1 MKKNI
6 DAGILKRLLPLFLLS
21 FAFVV
26 YCCFYIFNIDDLLDS
41 DISSEMILGDLL
53 SKEHGILSK
62 NWAYSTEIRV
72 LNNQI
77 VFAFFLFLFHNYHIA
92 RVLSGIVLVL
102 ILVACYYFFCRCAEI
117 RSTFAITAI
126 FFVVPFSFE
135 YMQYVLCGLYYIPH
149 ISICFLGLGLLFRSR
164 TLYEKGYRGRYWL
177 IIAAMT
183 VLAFIA
189 GLGGPRQI
197 VILYAPMVIT
207 SLYVSI
213 RKNKIAYLGGFFSF
227 AGSAAGYLVNA
238 LILNEIYPCTRWG
251 RKEFIRFSS
260 EGINTLIGGIMSVFS
275 YSEGKLTL
283 SSISRN
289 GFCFIALFA
298 LLLYFYAV
306 IKKKIECTE
315 QERITSLVFGF
326 SFLIYFILYT
336 CTNMLFEDRYMLV
349 ILFYFIPIL
358 AFFIKNSVLGKKNY
372 KIIFFILIIYSALLV
387 NVADVY
393 REFIKTDKTSDL
405 KEAVSEL
412 QAQDYHVGYAT
423 FWDGNANVIVE
434 LSNGSI
440 DIYNWRN
447 TYELTNPDEL
457 GGFLQDRRHFTEH
470 PQGKL
475 FISLTKDEFDA
486 SFFNGKVS
494 DEDIIFENDT
504 YLIYGYDS
512 REDMYR
518 KLGVEMPE

>member
-6 DAGILKRLLPLFLLS
+6 DAGILKRLLPFFLLF
-21 FAFVV
+21 FAFVI
-26 YCCFYIFNIDDLLDS
+26 YCCFYILNIDDLLDS
-41 DISSEMILGDLL
+41 DISSEMILSDLL

-62 NWAYSTEIRV
+62 NWTYSTEIRV

-77 VFAFFLFLFHNYHIA
+77 VFAFFLSLFHNYHIA
-92 RVLSGIVLVL
+92 RVLSGIVLVM
-102 ILVACYYFFCRCAEI
+102 ILVGCYYFFCRCAEI
-117 RSTFAITAI
+117 RSAFAITAI
-126 FFVVPFSFE
+126 FLVVPFSFE

-149 ISICFLGLGLLFRSR
+149 ISICFLGLGLLFRTR
-164 TLYEKGYRGRYWL
+164 TLYEKGCRARYW
-177 IIAAMT
+177 IVIAAMT

-197 VILYAPMVIT
+197 VILYAPMIIT

-227 AGSAAGYLVNA
+227 AGATAGYLVNA

-251 RKEFIRFSS
+251 RKEFIRFSA
-260 EGINTLIGGIMSVFS
+260 EGIETLIGGIMSVFS

-298 LLLYFYAV
+298 LLLYLYAV
-306 IKKKIECTE
+306 IRKRIEYTE
-315 QERITSLVFGF
+315 QEYITSLVFGF
-326 SFLIYFILYT
+326 SFLIYLILYT
-336 CTNMLFEDRYMLV
+336 CTNMVFENRYTLV
-349 ILFYFIPIL
+349 ILFYFIPLL
-358 AFFIKNSVLGKKNY
+358 AFFMKKYVFEKNNY
-372 KIIFFILIIYSALLV
+372 KIKLFILIVYLALLV
-387 NVADVY
+387 NAADVY

-440 DIYNWRN
+440 DVYHWKN
-447 TYELTNPDEL
+447 TFELTYPDEL
-457 GGFLQDRRHFTEH
+457 EEFLQDKRHYTEY
-470 PQGKL
+470 PKGKL
-475 FISLTKDEFDA
+475 FISLTKDEFDT
-486 SFFNGKVS
+486 SYFNGKVS

-512 REDMYR
+512 HEDMYR
-518 KLGVEMPE
+518 KLGVELPE